1 MGPFEIT
8 KKDVTIVCGTERF
21 SFDESWLTKIST
33 VFRDMIEN
41 CDVGTPEFKED
52 SFKPESIA
60 TLKNILEQKR
70 IKVKEITS
78 DLALFA
84 IKYVSIVLL
93 KVKPFSQKSRI
104 IDHNLNLG
112 KMWKFGQF

>member
-84 IKYVSIVLL
+84 NKYVLYINYYL
-93 KVKPFSQKSRI
+93 SR
-104 IDHNLNLG
+104 
-112 KMWKFGQF
+112 